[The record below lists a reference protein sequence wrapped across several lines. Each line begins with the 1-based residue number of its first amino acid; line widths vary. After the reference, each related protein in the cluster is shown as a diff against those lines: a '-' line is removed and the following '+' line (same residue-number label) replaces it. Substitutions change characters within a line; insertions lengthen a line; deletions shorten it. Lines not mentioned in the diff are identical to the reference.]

1 MGMGKG
7 IGGSTAETTPLLAA
21 EASTAP
27 PGIRG
32 GSFWNPELPNPASWV
47 SSLGAAFG
55 MRFIGYIF
63 FSLHMIKGLVM
74 SFLSIQSNLYVV
86 KHVNAGLKQRL
97 TGCSLMPFAV
107 KPWLGLA
114 TDTVACCGYHKSV
127 VILLISLVGG
137 RAANSVAPVGAP
149 GPPASSLRPPC

>member
-7 IGGSTAETTPLLAA
+7 IRGSKAETTPLLAA
-21 EASTAP
+21 ESSTAP
-27 PGIRG
+27 PEIRG
-32 GSFWNPELPNPASWV
+32 GSCRNPKLPSPASWV

-55 MRFIGYIF
+55 MHFIGYIF

-74 SFLSIQSNLYVV
+74 SFMSIQSNLYVV
-86 KHVNAGLKQRL
+86 KHVDAGLKQRL

-114 TDTVACCGYHKSV
+114 NDTVACCGYHKSV
-127 VILLISLVGG
+127 VILLVSLVGG
-137 RAANSVAPVGAP
+137 RAANSVGPGGPP
-149 GPPASSLRPPC
+149 GPPASSLRPSC